1 MGDWLGTRARRSIST
16 QACRLASVQPPSRPS
31 FAPTP
36 PDWPAPPTK
45 WLRECLGLPPVG
57 DVKRTQEFRR
67 MRRNPQGN
75 QALGV
80 KSPGPDPSLSATLP
94 VTAAPTLITAAPIP
108 GNPEPAK
115 TTPMNR
121 IRAARQALGW
131 TQNDLAKKANVS
143 PRTIHAVEKGRPCRQ
158 ATKRHIL
165 NALGVPWEL
174 RDEYFVRARSVRPTS
189 MSNVS
194 EVRTAS

>member
-1 MGDWLGTRARRSIST
+1 M
-16 QACRLASVQPPSRPS
+16 C
-31 FAPTP
+31 
-36 PDWPAPPTK
+36 
-45 WLRECLGLPPVG
+45 
-57 DVKRTQEFRR
+57 
-67 MRRNPQGN
+67 RNPQGN

-80 KSPGPDPSLSATLP
+80 KTPGPDPSLSATLK
-94 VTAAPTLITAAPIP
+94 LIADPP
-108 GNPEPAK
+108 SHNRSPNSGECRPRRDD
-115 TTPMNR
+115 PMNR

-189 MSNVS
+189 ISNLS